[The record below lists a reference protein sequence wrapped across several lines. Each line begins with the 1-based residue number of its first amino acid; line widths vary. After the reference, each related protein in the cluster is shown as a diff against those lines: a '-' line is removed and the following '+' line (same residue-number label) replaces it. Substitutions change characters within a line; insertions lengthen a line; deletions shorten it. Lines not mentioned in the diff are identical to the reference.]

1 MSEHQLTKAEKNLL
15 DFEDT
20 IRLEALPL
28 EESLRIKRES
38 SEDIFVVGAGIKEY
52 LNELRKLGFKDL
64 WQELE
69 KNEMQS
75 VNNLLREKVK
85 MGEKASNA
93 LLMYT
98 YIDFVLNKTSG
109 HIMIFLPKKN
119 GLIATGE
126 DAGPTFDEITRA
138 LTHFSDKSERIHF
151 VTGLYDEAP
160 SHLSLLIASAV

>member
-98 YIDFVLNKTSG
+98 Y
-109 HIMIFLPKKN
+109 
-119 GLIATGE
+119 
-126 DAGPTFDEITRA
+126 
-138 LTHFSDKSERIHF
+138 
-151 VTGLYDEAP
+151 
-160 SHLSLLIASAV
+160 